1 MKGNGSTFNYFK
13 CGPLRSWFYCLNAQ
27 QLSGYVTI
35 SNSSIDDLF
44 YLFFYFYLY
53 IYPPDSQESDGG
65 AIHRVRNYP
74 DLLPEMPRYC
84 CPLVI

>member
-1 MKGNGSTFNYFK
+1 MKSFKQNNANSERESNFFLSETEFIYF
-13 CGPLRSWFYCLNAQ
+13 
-27 QLSGYVTI
+27 
-35 SNSSIDDLF
+35 
-44 YLFFYFYLY
+44 FFYFYLY

-74 DLLPEMPRYC
+74 DPLPEIPRYC